1 MPIIITNSFFC
12 FCFVFFALQSHLGYC
27 LAFTVQ
33 VVYNLVISALTC
45 KIAKPWNWSSK
56 IEFSHH
62 SFYEVS
68 EVLLYSTNSFKHDD
82 AMVSLSQTGVCCS
95 SEALVCH
102 QNCYTHSLLG
112 VCQYKHSLCCWL
124 QEQLGGG
131 GYFAQGHLEL
141 ILLGCQTVLL
151 LPQPADPKA
160 SFMHVCSCVLK
171 LLSAHA
177 WMVCLISTNTRI
189 TQRTDRLRQTVKDSM
204 RVKWKR
210 KTKTARKE
218 SMDEWGSKKARRAER
233 GETSQNSGVHRY
245 YSLRRYE
252 YTLKCNALSHLRV
265 HTRTYEH
272 RSTQKCCTHAN
283 NAQAW
288 VGRKAVEAQT

>member
-160 SFMHVCSCVLK
+160 SFMHVCSCVLNCCQH
-171 LLSAHA
+171 AH
-177 WMVCLISTNTRI
+177 
-189 TQRTDRLRQTVKDSM
+189 
-204 RVKWKR
+204 
-210 KTKTARKE
+210 
-218 SMDEWGSKKARRAER
+218 EWC
-233 GETSQNSGVHRY
+233 V
-245 YSLRRYE
+245 
-252 YTLKCNALSHLRV
+252 
-265 HTRTYEH
+265 
-272 RSTQKCCTHAN
+272 
-283 NAQAW
+283 
-288 VGRKAVEAQT
+288 